1 MKKTVQDLANQIGAR
16 VEGDAAFDLLG
27 IAAPERAS
35 ATDLIY
41 VDSAKNVARAAASA
55 AVCAIAPDGVEL
67 PGKTLLR
74 HRQPKV
80 AFAKAAAL
88 LLDKPTIAVTG
99 VHPTAVVADT
109 AQIAPSA
116 AVGPYTVVGENVRIG
131 ERTQIGPHCTLG
143 AGSSVGADGRMHP
156 RVTLYTD
163 VRVGDRVEIHS
174 GAVIGADGF
183 GYAHGEGRHW
193 KFPQA
198 GKVEIGDD
206 VEIGA
211 NATIDRGSLGRT
223 EISRGAKIDNLV
235 QIAHNVL
242 IGEDSVVASQAGI
255 AGSSTVGRHV
265 VIGGQVGIA
274 DHCSIEDGAIVGAQG
289 GVPSNKRL
297 PGGRVYWGTP
307 ARPIED
313 LLKQYAWVARLPELV
328 ERLKALEVKSSAE

>member
-116 AVGPYTVVGENVRIG
+116 AVGSR
-131 ERTQIGPHCTLG
+131 RLSRARGPRC
-143 AGSSVGADGRMHP
+143 GR
-156 RVTLYTD
+156 
-163 VRVGDRVEIHS
+163 
-174 GAVIGADGF
+174 
-183 GYAHGEGRHW
+183 
-193 KFPQA
+193 
-198 GKVEIGDD
+198 
-206 VEIGA
+206 
-211 NATIDRGSLGRT
+211 
-223 EISRGAKIDNLV
+223 
-235 QIAHNVL
+235 
-242 IGEDSVVASQAGI
+242 
-255 AGSSTVGRHV
+255 
-265 VIGGQVGIA
+265 
-274 DHCSIEDGAIVGAQG
+274 
-289 GVPSNKRL
+289 
-297 PGGRVYWGTP
+297 
-307 ARPIED
+307 
-313 LLKQYAWVARLPELV
+313 
-328 ERLKALEVKSSAE
+328 